1 MDYVI
6 AALLVVVIG
15 LVVVAWKKLNDKMDK
30 RNGKIAEIYNEL
42 DHASRTFHMTH
53 DAVSAAIQSL
63 RDELLSERGGG
74 KDIATQLYKP
84 GALVEVLGHL
94 HNLHNNLFWSRAS
107 VGTSEEEINRPN
119 GTLVEIKTAMNR
131 MNQNVL
137 DIPIRL
143 ASLRSKPKPAPRKAR
158 KGVKK

>member
-6 AALLVVVIG
+6 AALLVVVIV
-15 LVVVAWKKLNDKMDK
+15 LVLDWRSWSRDTKL
-30 RNGKIAEIYNEL
+30 R
-42 DHASRTFHMTH
+42 
-53 DAVSAAIQSL
+53 AAIQSL
-63 RDELLSERGGG
+63 CDELLSERGGG